1 MNNKMEVKIME
12 KERRE
17 KLIRRIML
25 DVESNL
31 LNYQEFVLDCVKD
44 RVEHWE
50 DEELLNWVN
59 EE

>member
-1 MNNKMEVKIME
+1 
-12 KERRE
+12 
-17 KLIRRIML
+17 ML